1 MCRGRRTPYIHH
13 PPRATRE
20 GDEKEK
26 QTTEKLTGRAKREQ
40 AGERA
45 LLHLR
50 NWYLQLCR
58 AVCACAC
65 IYICMSFTL
74 LLPLNTARA
83 GVYDLTAYL
92 PGYGKRLLCFS
103 IPGFCSSILCLRVG
117 VGVLLVCICCF
128 LSVTAGASS
137 VLLFLPPFFCL
148 LAPATV
154 CFSTFLVSNC
164 PGCSPSFCFFPFFRR
179 SVCLCY
185 FLPPSLR
192 SFLRV
197 CNRVNG
203 RLVSPGFFALLAE
216 WEKIV
221 VFVSPSSPFSSACSR
236 IEEDAD
242 GREGER

>member
-1 MCRGRRTPYIHH
+1 MCRRRRTPYIHH

-20 GDEKEK
+20 GDEKENK

-58 AVCACAC
+58 TVCACAC

-128 LSVTAGASS
+128 LSVIAGASS
-137 VLLFLPPFFCL
+137 VLLFLPL
-148 LAPATV
+148 
-154 CFSTFLVSNC
+154 FSACSHLQLYVSQ
-164 PGCSPSFCFFPFFRR
+164 
-179 SVCLCY
+179 L
-185 FLPPSLR
+185 
-192 SFLRV
+192 
-197 CNRVNG
+197 
-203 RLVSPGFFALLAE
+203 
-216 WEKIV
+216 
-221 VFVSPSSPFSSACSR
+221 FSSATAQ
-236 IEEDAD
+236 DALHLSVFSLFSVAQCVCVIFCRPLC
-242 GREGER
+242 GVSYECAIVSTVGLSHPAFLLCLLSGKR